1 MKEAVSPINI
11 TAAALIT
18 QFSIIIIMFIGTT
31 ILRGGE
37 KSIPFYRYVP
47 TSSFFS
53 WLILSFALITIGSLI
68 FCDEFSSIWRP
79 LFDTTAFPTIRWS
92 YSLLIMFTLNIICVS
107 ILVKGTGGSLISP
120 FSHIYF
126 TLPALAIFLREG
138 FGRIIFYLVLVSVMF
153 TYNLVYRDDL
163 REEVG
168 GQSRSFAYWF
178 ISISCFI
185 LATFIGY
192 VTRPQ

>member
-1 MKEAVSPINI
+1 MREAVSPINI

-18 QFSIIIIMFIGTT
+18 QFSIIIIMFIGAT

-37 KSIPFYRYVP
+37 KSIPFHRDVP
-47 TSSFFS
+47 RSSFFS
-53 WLILSFALITIGSLI
+53 WLILSFALVTIGGLI
-68 FCDEFSSIWRP
+68 FSDEFSNIWKP
-79 LFDTTAFPTIRWS
+79 LFGIIAFPTIRWS
-92 YSLLIMFTLNIICVS
+92 YALLVMFALNIIYVS
-107 ILVKGTGGSLISP
+107 ILVRGTGGSLVSP
-120 FSHIYF
+120 FSPIYF
-126 TLPALAIFLREG
+126 ILPALAIFLREG
-138 FGRIIFYLVLVSVMF
+138 FGRIIFYLVLISIMF
-153 TYNLVYRDDL
+153 TYNLIYRDDL

-168 GQSRSFAYWF
+168 GKSRFFAYWF